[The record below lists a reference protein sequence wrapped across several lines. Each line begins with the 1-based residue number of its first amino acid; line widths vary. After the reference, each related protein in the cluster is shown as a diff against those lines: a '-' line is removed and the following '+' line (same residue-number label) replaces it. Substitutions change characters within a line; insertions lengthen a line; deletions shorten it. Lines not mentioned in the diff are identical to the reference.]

1 MPRISR
7 EHLAR
12 VEGHGAIEVAIDGE
26 AVREVKVRLFE
37 GARLFEALLVGRRYD
52 EVTSVAM
59 RICAICS
66 AGHTVTSLKAIE
78 KAFGLRVSP
87 QTELLRELLFL
98 GQMIESHAL
107 HVFCLA
113 LPDYLGYAGALP
125 LAADHPEE
133 VKLGLWLKKVG
144 NAIQE
149 EIGGRAVHPVN
160 AVVGGFGRLPSQE
173 ALRRLQGLLEEAVE
187 QSDRVVALMK
197 SLQTPDFCQSPNVYV
212 ALRPEGGRFGFF
224 GETIV
229 TSTGETKPVSAY
241 REVCGEEVVRH
252 SHAKQSRLAGK
263 PFMVGALARLSLHG
277 HLLGGRARAAM
288 DQLLRLPSQNILDNN
303 AAQAV
308 ELIFSL
314 ERALAIVK
322 HLLAEGLVEEKPV
335 AVVPRAGT
343 GTAATEVPRGTL
355 YHSYTF
361 DQQGYLVAADIVTPT
376 AQNSANMEKDVRA
389 ATERLLAGL
398 PLDQIGDRLEM
409 VIRAY
414 DPCISCAVHLLDLR
428 GASAA
433 VEVLAPGEEA

>member
-7 EHLAR
+7 EQLAR
-12 VEGHGAIEVAIDGE
+12 VEGHGAIEVAVEEGKVQD
-26 AVREVKVRLFE
+26 VKVRLFE

-52 EVTSVAM
+52 EVTAVAM

-78 KAFGLRVSP
+78 KAFGVKVSF

-113 LPDYLGYAGALP
+113 LPDYLGYTGAIP

-144 NAIQE
+144 NTIQE

-160 AVVGGFGRLPSQE
+160 AVVGGFGRLPSRE
-173 ALRRLQGLLEEAVE
+173 ALQRLQKLLEEAVE
-187 QSDRVVALMK
+187 RSERVVALMK
-197 SLQTPDFCQSPNVYV
+197 ALSTPDFCQSPNVYV

-224 GETIV
+224 GETVV
-229 TSTGETKPVSAY
+229 TSTGEAMPVAVY
-241 REVCGEEVVRH
+241 RELCNEEVVRH

-263 PFMVGALARLSLHG
+263 PFMVGSLARLTLHG
-277 HLLGGRARAAM
+277 HLLGGRAREAM
-288 DQLLRLPSQNILDNN
+288 DQLLHLPSQNILDNN

-322 HLLAEGLVEEKPV
+322 HLLADGLVEEGPA

-398 PLDQIGDRLEM
+398 PMEQIGDRLEM
-409 VIRAY
+409 VVRAY
-414 DPCISCAVHLLDLR
+414 DPCISCSVHLLDLR
-428 GASAA
+428 G
-433 VEVLAPGEEA
+433 VKPKEELLP